1 MPDPIRMGL
10 FGGTFDPPH
19 VGHLMVAEAAR
30 EQLALDRV
38 IWMPSARPP
47 HKAVGTS
54 AEHRLAMTRLATADH
69 PAFEVSDR
77 ELHRAGRSFTA
88 DTLDALSADH
98 PGARWWLIV
107 GEDSLA
113 SFPTWREPERIV
125 TRARLAVYRRGDGV
139 VWKGSPFAKYVDWID
154 APRVDVSSTD
164 LRARLADRRS
174 VEGLVSDDVAAYARV
189 HRLYRGANDN

>member
-113 SFPTWREPERIV
+113 SFPTWRDPQRI
-125 TRARLAVYRRGDGV
+125 TAQARLAVYRRGDERADA
-139 VWKGSPFAKYVDWID
+139 SPFAAHVDWIQ
-154 APRVDVSSTD
+154 APRVEVSSTD
-164 LRARLADRRS
+164 LRARLGDGRS
-174 VEGLVSDDVAAYARV
+174 IRYRLGADVAEYARA
-189 HRLYRGANDN
+189 HRLYSAER